1 MEKVGNSSADTSVS
15 LAWGK
20 PLAKVESEEID
31 MVVVS
36 LMFLDGMTVCCLC
49 AVDTSTKNED
59 C

>member
-1 MEKVGNSSADTSVS
+1 MS

-36 LMFLDGMTVCCLC
+36 LMFLDGMTVWCLC
-49 AVDTSTKNED
+49 AVDMSTKNED